1 MLSLRSCSYF
11 GRKSLISTSFLSRF
25 LLSKKPSLISISP
38 FSSKANRNPRIK
50 YLEMSD
56 PPPPKNAFAMLMG
69 NRPNAKKKPQSPSP
83 SPSKK
88 DPKTLTEDALKVEA
102 VTEDGPLAKKPKTL
116 EGVKEES
123 KEVKKE
129 DKSVNLGE
137 KIALLKKKGLDFK
150 PKSVAFWKDGES
162 IPFMFLARAF
172 DLISNESSRIV
183 ITDILGNVF
192 RTVIATTPGDL
203 VSFVYLSAC
212 KIYPAHDGIELGIGD
227 AAIIKSLS
235 EAYGKSE
242 TQIKKELKKEGDLG
256 LVAKASRSSQSTMFK
271 PAPLTVAKVLD
282 TFRILAKVSGKDSQ
296 ERKRNH
302 IKALLVAASDC
313 EPLYIIRLLQSKLR
327 IGLAEQTVLVALAQA
342 AAYSERPSDPPIEEA
357 VKVIKQVYSV
367 HPKYDTIVSALL
379 SDGVLKLPDTCTFV
393 PGVPIGPM
401 LAKPTKGVSE
411 ILDKFQNRDFTCEY
425 KYDGERAQI
434 HYLEDGSVEIYS
446 RNAERN
452 TGKFPDVIQSVQR
465 FKKPSVSSF
474 VLDCEVVA
482 FDRKNS
488 KILSFQKLSNRARKD
503 VSIDDITVQVC
514 IFAFD
519 ILYLNGEQL
528 LQEQLNVRRKHLYD
542 SFVEVPGE
550 FKFATEV
557 TSNDLEA
564 IQTFLDTA
572 IVDSCEG
579 LIVKT
584 LSTEATY
591 EPAKRSNNWLKL
603 KKDYMDN
610 IGDSLDL
617 VPIGA
622 YHGRGK
628 RTGGYGGFLLACYDD
643 EKEEFQCICK
653 IGTGFSEKMLEERS
667 SSLESQVIPQPK
679 SYYRFTDA
687 TNPDVWFEPTE
698 VWEVKAADLSIS
710 PVYLA
715 AAGAVDAVKGISLRF
730 PRLLRVR
737 EDKKPEEATTSDQVA
752 DMYRAQKINH
762 GNNQDE
768 EDDN

>member
-1 MLSLRSCSYF
+1 
-11 GRKSLISTSFLSRF
+11 
-25 LLSKKPSLISISP
+25 
-38 FSSKANRNPRIK
+38 
-50 YLEMSD
+50 MSD
-56 PPPPKNAFAMLMG
+56 PPPQKNAFALLMG
-69 NRPNAKKKPQSPSP
+69 NRSNAKKKPQSPSP
-83 SPSKK
+83 SKK
-88 DPKTLTEDALKVEA
+88 APKTLTEDTLNVEA
-102 VTEDGPLAKKPKTL
+102 PNEDGPLAKKSKTL

-129 DKSVNLGE
+129 DKSVNIDE
-137 KIALLKKKGLDFK
+137 KIALLKKKGLEFK
-150 PKSVAFWKDGES
+150 PKSAAFWKEGES
-162 IPFMFLARAF
+162 IPFVFLARAV
-172 DLISNESSRIV
+172 DLISKESSRIV

-192 RTVIATTPGDL
+192 RTVIPTTPGDL
-203 VSFVYLSAC
+203 VSFVYLSAG
-212 KIYPAHDGIELGIGD
+212 KIYPAHDGVELGIGD
-227 AAIIKSLS
+227 AAIIKSIS

-242 TQIKKELKKEGDLG
+242 TQIKKELK
-256 LVAKASRSSQSTMFK
+256 
-271 PAPLTVAKVLD
+271 
-282 TFRILAKVSGKDSQ
+282 VSGQKSQ
-296 ERKRNH
+296 EKKRNH
-302 IKALLVAASDC
+302 IKELLVAASDC

-342 AAYSERPSDPPIEEA
+342 AAYSERPKDPPIEEA
-357 VKVIKQVYSV
+357 VKAIKQVYSV

-411 ILDKFQNRDFTCEY
+411 ILDKFQNRISPVSTSMMENV
-425 KYDGERAQI
+425 
-434 HYLEDGSVEIYS
+434 L
-446 RNAERN
+446 
-452 TGKFPDVIQSVQR
+452 R
-465 FKKPSVSSF
+465 FKKPSISSF

-488 KILSFQKLSNRARKD
+488 KILSFQKLNGRARKD
-503 VSIDDITVQVC
+503 VSIDDI
-514 IFAFD
+514 I
-519 ILYLNGEQL
+519 
-528 LQEQLNVRRKHLYD
+528 RRKHLYD

-550 FKFATEV
+550 FKFAAEV

-564 IQTFLDTA
+564 IQTFLDTG

-628 RTGGYGGFLLACYDD
+628 RTGGYGGFLANEQYPQVSGGKTLIQCFCCFSRNVNTMTEENINTIVSAAC
-643 EKEEFQCICK
+643 K
-653 IGTGFSEKMLEERS
+653 
-667 SSLESQVIPQPK
+667 
-679 SYYRFTDA
+679 
-687 TNPDVWFEPTE
+687 TNTCQEL

-710 PVYLA
+710 PVYLV
-715 AAGAVDAVKGISLRF
+715 AAGVVDAVKGISLRF
-730 PRLLRVR
+730 PCLLRVR

>member
-1 MLSLRSCSYF
+1 
-11 GRKSLISTSFLSRF
+11 
-25 LLSKKPSLISISP
+25 
-38 FSSKANRNPRIK
+38 
-50 YLEMSD
+50 MSD
-56 PPPPKNAFAMLMG
+56 PPHSKNAFALLMG
-69 NRPNAKKKPQSPSP
+69 NRPNAKKKQPQPQSPS
-83 SPSKK
+83 
-88 DPKTLTEDALKVEA
+88 DTLKVEA
-102 VTEDGPLAKKPKTL
+102 APDEDGPPAKKPKT
-116 EGVKEES
+116 VKEE
-123 KEVKKE
+123 V
-129 DKSVNLGE
+129 KSVNMNE
-137 KIALLKKKGLDFK
+137 KIALLKNKGYEYN
-150 PKSVAFWKDGES
+150 PKSAAFWNDGDS
-162 IPFMFLARAF
+162 IPFVFLARAF
-172 DLISNESSRIV
+172 DLISKESSRIV
-183 ITDILGNVF
+183 ITDILCNVF

-203 VSFVYLSAC
+203 ISFVYLSAS
-212 KIYPAHDGIELGIGD
+212 KIYPAHDGIELGIGE

-242 TQIKKELKKEGDLG
+242 AGIEEDLEKLGDLG
-256 LVAKASRSSQSTMFK
+256 LVAKVSRSSQSTVFGFK

-282 TFRILAKVSGKDSQ
+282 TFRVIAKISGDDSQ
-296 ERKRNH
+296 TRKKKKIN
-302 IKALLVAASDC
+302 ALLVAAYDC
-313 EPLYIIRLLQSKLR
+313 EPLYIIRLLESKLR
-327 IGLAEQTVLVALAQA
+327 IGLAEQTVLAALAQA
-342 AAYSERPSDPPIEEA
+342 AAYSERPSDPLL
-357 VKVIKQVYSV
+357 KKL
-367 HPKYDTIVSALL
+367 ALL
-379 SDGVLKLPDTCTFV
+379 SDSVLKLRERCGFV
-393 PGVPIGPM
+393 PGVPISPM

-411 ILDKFQNRDFTCEY
+411 IFDKFQNRDFTCEY

-452 TGKFPDVIQSVQR
+452 TGKFPDIIQSVQR

-474 VLDCEVVA
+474 VLDCEIVA
-482 FDRKNS
+482 FDRITS
-488 KILSFQKLSNRARKD
+488 RILSFQKLSSRARKD
-503 VSIDDITVQVC
+503 VSINDITVSVC

-550 FKFATEV
+550 FKFATAV
-557 TSNDLEA
+557 TSNDLKA
-564 IQTFLDTA
+564 IKSFLETA
-572 IVDSCEG
+572 IVDGCEG

-584 LSTEATY
+584 LSAEATY

-610 IGDSLDL
+610 VGDSLDL

-622 YHGRGK
+622 YHGKGK

-653 IGTGFSEKMLEERS
+653 IGTGFSEKMLKERS
-667 SSLESQVIPQPK
+667 SSLQSQVIPHPK
-679 SYYRFTDA
+679 SYYCFTDA

-730 PRLLRVR
+730 PRLVRVR
-737 EDKKPEEATTSDQVA
+737 EDKKPEEATTSGQVA
-752 DMYRAQKINH
+752 NMYHAQKINH
-762 GNNQDE
+762 GNDQNE
-768 EDDN
+768 VDDN